1 MFACCTKKDTSL
13 EGALLEELTELNHRM
28 SKILK
33 QLNYLRPSEYLSDRD
48 RYNAP
53 LAIYQQIPLSALV
66 RTRGYSAPPRL
77 ESVSVDTTESQDE
90 DMEISTSE
98 NMVLHTESAKT
109 VKTGKS
115 EDQDVVETTEV

>member
-28 SKILK
+28 SKILN

-77 ESVSVDTTESQDE
+77 ESTESQDE